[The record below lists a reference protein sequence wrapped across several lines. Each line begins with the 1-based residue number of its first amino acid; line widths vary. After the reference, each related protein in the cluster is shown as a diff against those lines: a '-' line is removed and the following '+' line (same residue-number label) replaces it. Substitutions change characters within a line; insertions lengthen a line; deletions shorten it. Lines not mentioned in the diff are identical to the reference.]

1 MKIRFAA
8 IKLITDIASLNKIV
22 YKEHCVLAVAFLKF
36 ILFSI
41 YFLSDQKQHNQTGC
55 MKGM

>member
-8 IKLITDIASLNKIV
+8 IKLITDITSLKRFV
-22 YKEHCVLAVAFLKF
+22 YKEHCALAVAFLKF

-41 YFLSDQKQHNQTGC
+41 CFLSDQKKYNQTGC